1 MLTVPLPLVELN
13 LNGVIGTGSI
23 PSEIGL
29 LANLTTLVLKGE
41 VDVSPDSFS
50 SNRGFSGS
58 IPREIGKLSQLGK
71 CRSAYSCRTSH

>member
-13 LNGVIGTGSI
+13 LNGVVGTGSI

-41 VDVSPDSFS
+41 VDISLDSFS

-58 IPREIGKLSQLGK
+58 IPSEIGKLSQLGK
-71 CRSAYSCRTSH
+71 FGPANSVRTSP